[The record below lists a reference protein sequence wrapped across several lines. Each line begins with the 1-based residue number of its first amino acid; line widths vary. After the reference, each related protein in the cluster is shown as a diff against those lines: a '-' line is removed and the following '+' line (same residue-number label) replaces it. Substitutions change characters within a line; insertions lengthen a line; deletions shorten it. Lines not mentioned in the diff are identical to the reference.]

1 MTHPA
6 HPPEPP
12 PPSVPPAPETPA
24 AAVPPAVS
32 AHAEEPPRP
41 LIRRLFGI
49 SIWGGV
55 KLLLL
60 CILVGFFVM
69 AANYDTGDPDFN
81 IGQALG
87 AILSQS
93 ANALGWAL
101 RNFWQPALA
110 GALVVLPVWVL
121 WRLVSFPFR
130 K

>member
-6 HPPEPP
+6 LPPEPP
-12 PPSVPPAPETPA
+12 PPAPETPA
-24 AAVPPAVS
+24 AAVPQAVPAP
-32 AHAEEPPRP
+32 ATEPGRP
-41 LIRRLFGI
+41 LIRRLFAI

-69 AANYDTGDPDFN
+69 AANFDPRHPEFN
-81 IGQALG
+81 IGEALG

-93 ANALGWAL
+93 ANAFGWAL

-121 WRLVSFPFR
+121 WRLVSLPFR